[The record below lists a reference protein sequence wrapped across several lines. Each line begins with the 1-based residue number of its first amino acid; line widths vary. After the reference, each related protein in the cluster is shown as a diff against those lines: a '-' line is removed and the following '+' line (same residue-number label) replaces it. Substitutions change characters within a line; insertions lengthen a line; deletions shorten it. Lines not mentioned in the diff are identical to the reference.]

1 MHGRK
6 SLDRMFSDKA
16 APERTAAQWIA
27 RLNADDVSAQDAIVF
42 REWLTANPEHT
53 ERFERATDLWD
64 MVPGTAPS
72 RAPVVTRRRALGGV
86 AALAVTAVA
95 GTGVFQAAYAATP
108 YRTGIGEQRR
118 IVLPDGSA
126 LLLDAV
132 TRLHVVATER
142 RRRLWLTQGRIDLTV
157 APFATPFTI
166 TAADRA
172 MTAGAGRFDLR
183 CDARDGVAFTAIE
196 GRATIAAT
204 TSTGAAQLLTNG
216 SRLRNGVIDRPDLA
230 ATRAWTSG
238 RAAFHDDTLATV
250 AEEANRYSAT
260 RLVIADPAV
269 AGLQVSGMYRMG
281 DNVALGRALATL
293 LSLRLRTMD
302 GAVLLGR

>member
-16 APERTAAQWIA
+16 APERTAAEWIA

-42 REWLTANPEHT
+42 RQWLTANPEQA

-142 RRRLWLTQGRIDLTV
+142 RRRTTCGR
-157 APFATPFTI
+157 
-166 TAADRA
+166 R
-172 MTAGAGRFDLR
+172 
-183 CDARDGVAFTAIE
+183 
-196 GRATIAAT
+196 
-204 TSTGAAQLLTNG
+204 
-216 SRLRNGVIDRPDLA
+216 
-230 ATRAWTSG
+230 WTS
-238 RAAFHDDTLATV
+238 RTCA
-250 AEEANRYSAT
+250 
-260 RLVIADPAV
+260 PA
-269 AGLQVSGMYRMG
+269 
-281 DNVALGRALATL
+281 
-293 LSLRLRTMD
+293 
-302 GAVLLGR
+302 